1 MRSPLPAQ
9 RFRAG
14 RSGEA
19 YTLRRRIVGQ
29 HGGEREAQRSPRRPA
44 QLIADCELH
53 P

>member
-19 YTLRRRIVGQ
+19 YTLRRRIVAAD
-29 HGGEREAQRSPRRPA
+29 GGTGPDPFAVLAAIYRAGR
-44 QLIADCELH
+44 
-53 P
+53 